1 MIRHPKNP
9 VLSTADLFAGDCYK
23 IAGKKFS
30 S

>member
-9 VLSTADLFAGDCYK
+9 VLSTADLFAGDCNK
-23 IAGKKFS
+23 IAEEKFS

>member
-9 VLSTADLFAGDCYK
+9 VLFTADLFAGDCNK
-23 IAGKKFS
+23 IAEEKFS

>member
-9 VLSTADLFAGDCYK
+9 ALSTADLFAGNCYK
-23 IAGKKFS
+23 IAGEKFS